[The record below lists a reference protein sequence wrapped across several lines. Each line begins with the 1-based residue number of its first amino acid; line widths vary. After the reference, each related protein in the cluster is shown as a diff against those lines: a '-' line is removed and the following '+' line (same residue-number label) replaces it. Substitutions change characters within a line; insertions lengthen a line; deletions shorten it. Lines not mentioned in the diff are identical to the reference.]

1 MNTKFD
7 QLIARFKKSKLVISN
22 IFNNYGKI
30 FISMCNN
37 RLDINCDYLVDTL
50 KELFIIIY
58 INKKKERR
66 NSIIFTH

>member
-1 MNTKFD
+1 MDIKFD
-7 QLIARFKKSKLVISN
+7 KLIARFKKSALVIDN
-22 IFNNYGKI
+22 NKQNYGKI
-30 FISMCNN
+30 FISMRNN
-37 RLDINCDYLVDTL
+37 RLDIYCDYLVDTT

>member
-1 MNTKFD
+1 MDIKFD
-7 QLIARFKKSKLVISN
+7 KLIARFKKSALVIDN
-22 IFNNYGKI
+22 NKQNYGKI
-30 FISMCNN
+30 FISMRNN
-37 RLDINCDYLVDTL
+37 RLDIYCDYLVDTL